1 MIMIAFSRK
10 KGLML
15 LIIKLITE
23 RLSESENYI
32 EYAIIIM
39 NTLRKRS
46 HSIPCREYHQWVDP
60 HNDELVHALPQRLL
74 LKNVNL

>member
-46 HSIPCREYHQWVDP
+46 HSLPCREYQ
-60 HNDELVHALPQRLL
+60 Q
-74 LKNVNL
+74 